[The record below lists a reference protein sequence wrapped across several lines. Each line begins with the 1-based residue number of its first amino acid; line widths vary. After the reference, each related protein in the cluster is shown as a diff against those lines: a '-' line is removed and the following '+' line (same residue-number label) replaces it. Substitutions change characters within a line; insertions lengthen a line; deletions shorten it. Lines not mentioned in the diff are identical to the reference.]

1 MNRLLQNVSFQ
12 YLGSRR
18 FMTALLLIFASAICS
33 DLDSSSVALAAQQPR
48 SAKSDQTTT
57 DATRRFQAAVAAYQ
71 AQKYAEAQRQLLPL
85 LAANPN
91 SFEINE
97 LTGLVDAAL
106 GQDEEAHKYLAK
118 AVRLNPSSVAADTAL
133 AGNLVRLH
141 RNTEAE
147 AQFRKVVEL
156 EPRSYDANHNLGEFY
171 IQNHKLAKA
180 LPYLERAQETNPRA
194 YNNGYDLALAYEQTG
209 NLDKARSQ
217 VEQLLKI
224 NDTAEL
230 HSLLGEIEERAKNY
244 LVSVAQFEQA
254 AHMDPS
260 ESNIFDWGVELLLH
274 QTFEPVVE
282 VFRSGITRYPRS
294 ARLEIGLGIALYGLG
309 HFDDGAKAFFQASD
323 MNAADPLP
331 LIFLGKACDN
341 LSPPVTD
348 EVRSRLHRFLE
359 TGPHNASVRY
369 YYAMTLWRQSEAQ
382 PETEEWAEIESLLES
397 TVSLDPQNADAHF
410 QLGILYANQRKY
422 NDAITQYEQAL
433 KIDRDTAAIHYRLGQ
448 ALARTGAARRAREEF
463 AQFERMHAR
472 EVEET
477 VKQTADI
484 QQFVYTLRHSTL
496 AGKE

>member
-1 MNRLLQNVSFQ
+1 MISMLPGVYCR
-12 YLGSRR
+12 YLGIGRS
-18 FMTALLLIFASAICS
+18 TATLLLLFGCATCSGFGSPEQAPRPEKSGHASEE
-33 DLDSSSVALAAQQPR
+33 
-48 SAKSDQTTT
+48 T
-57 DATRRFQAAVAAYQ
+57 TRRFQAAVAAYQ
-71 AQKYAEAQRQLLPL
+71 AERYGEAQGELIPL

-97 LTGLVDAAL
+97 LTGLVYVAL
-106 GQDEEAHKYLAK
+106 GQDEKAHAYLLK
-118 AVRLNPSSVAADTAL
+118 AVRLNPGSAAANTTL
-133 AGNLVRLH
+133 AANLVRLH
-141 RNTEAE
+141 RNAEAE
-147 AQFRKVVEL
+147 AEFRKVVEL
-156 EPRSYDANHNLGEFY
+156 EPQSYDANHNLGEFY

-180 LPYLERAQETNPRA
+180 LPYLESAQETNPRA

-217 VEQLLKI
+217 VQQLLKI

-254 AHMDPS
+254 AHLDPS

-274 QTFEPVVE
+274 QTFEPAVE

-359 TGPHNASVRY
+359 TGPPNAWVRY
-369 YYAMTLWRQSEAQ
+369 YYAMTLWKQGEGQ
-382 PETEEWAEIESLLES
+382 PETAEWAEIESLLKS
-397 TVSLDPQNADAHF
+397 TVSLDPQNANAHF
-410 QLGILYANQRKY
+410 QLGILYADQRKY

-448 ALARTGAARRAREEF
+448 ALARTGAAGRAREEF
-463 AQFERMHAR
+463 AQFERLHAR

>member
-1 MNRLLQNVSFQ
+1 MISMLPSVYSR
-12 YLGSRR
+12 YLGIGRS
-18 FMTALLLIFASAICS
+18 TAALLLLFGCATCS
-33 DLDSSSVALAAQQPR
+33 GFDSPEQLTR
-48 SAKSDQTTT
+48 SEKSGQAGEET
-57 DATRRFQAAVAAYQ
+57 TRRFQAAVAAYQ
-71 AQKYAEAQRQLLPL
+71 AERFSEAQRELIPL
-85 LAANPN
+85 LEANPN

-97 LTGLVDAAL
+97 LTGLVYVAL
-106 GQDEEAHKYLAK
+106 GQDEKAHAYLLR
-118 AVRLNPSSVAADTAL
+118 AVRLHPGSAAASTTL
-133 AGNLVRLH
+133 AANLVRLH
-141 RNTEAE
+141 QNAEAE
-147 AQFRKVVEL
+147 AEFRKVVEL

-171 IQNHKLAKA
+171 IQNDKLAEA

-209 NLDKARSQ
+209 NLDKARGQ

-230 HSLLGEIEERAKNY
+230 HSLFGEIEERAKNY

-260 ESNIFDWGVELLLH
+260 ESNIFDWGGELLLH
-274 QTFEPVVE
+274 QTFGPAVE
-282 VFRSGITRYPRS
+282 VFKSGIARYPRS

-331 LIFLGKACDN
+331 LIFLGKAYEN
-341 LSPPVTD
+341 LWPPVTD

-359 TGPHNASVRY
+359 TGPPNASVRF
-369 YYAMTLWRQSEAQ
+369 YYAMTLWKQGQVQ
-382 PETEEWAEIESLLES
+382 PETAEWAEIESLLKS
-397 TVSLDPQNADAHF
+397 TVSLDPRNADAYL
-410 QLGILYANQRKY
+410 QLGILYANEHKY

-433 KIDRDTAAIHYRLGQ
+433 KINRDTAAIHYRLGQ
-448 ALARTGAARRAREEF
+448 ALIRTGAAERARQEF
-463 AQFERMHAR
+463 AQFERLHAR

-477 VKQTADI
+477 AKQTADI

>member
-1 MNRLLQNVSFQ
+1 MISMLPSVYCRYLQI
-12 YLGSRR
+12 GRPT
-18 FMTALLLIFASAICS
+18 TALLLLFGCATCSGFASPE
-33 DLDSSSVALAAQQPR
+33 QPR
-48 SAKSDQTTT
+48 RSKKYGQAAEET
-57 DATRRFQAAVAAYQ
+57 TRRFQAAVAAYQ
-71 AQKYAEAQRQLLPL
+71 AERYGEAQRELISL
-85 LAANPN
+85 LASNPN

-97 LTGLVDAAL
+97 LTGLVYVAL
-106 GQDEEAHKYLAK
+106 GQDEKAHAYLLT
-118 AVRLNPSSVAADTAL
+118 AVRLNPGSAAANTTL
-133 AGNLVRLH
+133 AANLVRLH

-147 AQFRKVVEL
+147 AEFRKVVEL

-180 LPYLERAQETNPRA
+180 LPYLARAQETNPRA

-217 VEQLLKI
+217 VEQLVKI

-244 LVSVAQFEQA
+244 LVSAAQFEQA
-254 AHMDPS
+254 VHMDPS

-274 QTFEPVVE
+274 QTFEPAVE
-282 VFRSGITRYPRS
+282 VFSSGIARYPRS
-294 ARLEIGLGIALYGLG
+294 ARLEIGRGIALYGLG

-323 MNAADPLP
+323 VNAADPLP
-331 LIFLGKACDN
+331 LIFLGKAYEN
-341 LSPPVTD
+341 LLPPVTD

-359 TGPHNASVRY
+359 TGPPNASVRY
-369 YYAMTLWRQSEAQ
+369 YYAMTLWRQGEAQ
-382 PETEEWAEIESLLES
+382 PETAEWAEIESLLKS
-397 TVSLDPQNADAHF
+397 TVLLDPQNADAHF

-433 KIDRDTAAIHYRLGQ
+433 EIDRDTAAIHYRLGQ

>member
-1 MNRLLQNVSFQ
+1 MISMLPSVYCR
-12 YLGSRR
+12 YLGIGRS
-18 FMTALLLIFASAICS
+18 TAALLLLFGCATCS
-33 DLDSSSVALAAQQPR
+33 GFDSPDEPPR
-48 SAKSDQTTT
+48 SEKSGQAAEET
-57 DATRRFQAAVAAYQ
+57 TRRFQVAVAAYQ
-71 AQKYAEAQRQLLPL
+71 AERYAEAQRELIPL

-91 SFEINE
+91 SFEVNE
-97 LTGLVDAAL
+97 LTGLVYVAL
-106 GQDEEAHKYLAK
+106 GQDENAHAYLLR
-118 AVRLNPSSVAADTAL
+118 AVRLNPGSAAASTTL

-141 RNTEAE
+141 RDAEAE
-147 AQFRKVVEL
+147 VEFRKVVEL

-171 IQNHKLAKA
+171 IQNHKLAEA
-180 LPYLERAQETNPRA
+180 LPYLRRAQETNPSA

-209 NLDKARSQ
+209 NVDKARGQ
-217 VEQLLKI
+217 VERLLKI

-260 ESNIFDWGVELLLH
+260 ESNIFEWGVELLLH
-274 QTFEPVVE
+274 QTFEPAVE
-282 VFRSGITRYPRS
+282 VFRSGIARYPRS

-309 HFDDGAKAFFQASD
+309 HFDDGAKAFFLASD

-331 LIFLGKACDN
+331 LLFLGKASDN

-359 TGPHNASVRY
+359 TGPPNASIRY
-369 YYAMTLWRQSEAQ
+369 YYAMILWKQGEAQ
-382 PETEEWAEIESLLES
+382 PETAEWADIETLLES
-397 TVSLDPQNADAHF
+397 TVSLDPRNADAYF
-410 QLGILYANQRKY
+410 QLGILYANEHKY

-433 KIDRDTAAIHYRLGQ
+433 KINRDTAAIHYRLGQ
-448 ALARTGAARRAREEF
+448 ALARTGAAGRARQEF
-463 AQFERMHAR
+463 AQFERLHAR

-484 QQFVYTLRHSTL
+484 QQFVYTLRQSTL
-496 AGKE
+496 ARKE